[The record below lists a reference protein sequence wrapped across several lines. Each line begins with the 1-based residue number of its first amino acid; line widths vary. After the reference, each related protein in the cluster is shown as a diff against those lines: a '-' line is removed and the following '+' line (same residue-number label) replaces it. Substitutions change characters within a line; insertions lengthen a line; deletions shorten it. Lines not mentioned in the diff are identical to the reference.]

1 MEDQNI
7 VELHERVREL
17 ETKVRFVCDAVKK
30 LAGECD
36 QCRAKK
42 MIDWAIRLIL
52 GAVILALITLV
63 LRR

>member
-1 MEDQNI
+1 MENHGI
-7 VELHERVREL
+7 ELHERMREV
-17 ETKVRFVCDAVKK
+17 ETKVRFLCEQVRE
-30 LAGECD
+30 LTLECE

-52 GAVILALITLV
+52 GAVIVALIALV